1 MKFRFWCVRR
11 QRPPASPTAWHRVPH
26 NAQLQSYN
34 FFYHITPFFNH
45 FFDRYDFYA
54 YFLAWRQN
62 NFGHCRVDMVRVTTK
77 IHHIMS
83 KLLTEFKEFA
93 MRGNV
98 VDMAVGVVV
107 GGAFGKI
114 VTSLVNDI
122 IMPGIGVLTG
132 GLNFSEYKY
141 VIKDAVIDG
150 ATSEVITPEVALTW
164 GAFVQTIVDFI
175 IIAFCIFLA
184 IKVMNNLR
192 KKEEAAPEPE
202 PAPAE
207 PSDEVKLLTEIRDLL
222 NKDSK

>member
-1 MKFRFWCVRR
+1 
-11 QRPPASPTAWHRVPH
+11 
-26 NAQLQSYN
+26 
-34 FFYHITPFFNH
+34 
-45 FFDRYDFYA
+45 
-54 YFLAWRQN
+54 
-62 NFGHCRVDMVRVTTK
+62 
-77 IHHIMS
+77 
-83 KLLTEFKEFA
+83 